1 MEASK
6 RSRDWR
12 TDDVRFAAYE
22 FSQVRRVALHLRSTA
37 AELEQMRPETDT
49 PRERQQCVSGCLR
62 RLRESEDLLTRMTE
76 SLGASDR
83 RSSRA

>member
-12 TDDVRFAAYE
+12 NDDLRFATYE
-22 FSQVRRVALHLRSTA
+22 FTQVRRVALHLRSTA

-49 PRERQQCVSGCLR
+49 PSDRHRCVSACLH
-62 RLRESEDLLTRMTE
+62 RLHESEELLARMAE
-76 SLGASDR
+76 SLNGAR
-83 RSSRA
+83 QRA